1 MPYFPVDDQAPF
13 HPKFIAAGNA
23 AIGLW
28 TRAGALCKAHASGGW
43 LSHDAARTIGTAAEI
58 KKLLKVNLWEHMT
71 RDDEPGYV
79 FHDWTDSKGN
89 GTAEEETERRESE
102 KERNRIRQ
110 AEYRARK
117 KAEREAE
124 IEAELE
130 ARRNGVTNGVSNARR
145 NAPVTTTPSPSPNP
159 TDGLDMTRQPGIRP
173 ETTARLWTDQQ
184 EISEFVRARAKRA
197 GVVDL
202 GRLGSMLATTVE
214 QLGPL
219 SAHAA
224 VVLIESLLHRARG
237 EVRSVDGYIITCIRQ
252 SPDGVRDLYETEDL
266 AAISAPQVG
275 A

>member
-28 TRAGALCKAHASGGW
+28 TRAGAWCKAHASGGW
-43 LSHDAARTIGTAAEI
+43 LSRDAARTLGSASEI
-58 KKLLKVNLWEHMT
+58 KKLVTVGLWEELT
-71 RDDEPGYV
+71 RGDERGYA
-79 FHDWTDSKGN
+79 FHDWTDAAGN
-89 GTAEEETERRESE
+89 GTAEEEIERRDRER
-102 KERNRIRQ
+102 ERNRERQ
-110 AEYRARK
+110 AAKRARDREK
-117 KAEREAE
+117 RDAEQRD
-124 IEAELE
+124 
-130 ARRNGVTNGVSNARR
+130 RNGVTPNGSNGGTSTL
-145 NAPVTTTPSPSPNP
+145 VTVTPSPSPSP
-159 TDGLDMTRQPGIRP
+159 TDGPDMTREPEVRP
-173 ETTARLWTDQQ
+173 ETTAKLWTDQQ

-219 SAHAA
+219 SAQAA
-224 VVLIESLLHRARG
+224 VVLIEGLLHRARG

-266 AAISAPQVG
+266 AAISAPSVG